1 MENINITN
9 TFSNGYQNV
18 IGLPRLGGP
27 ACLPVEQRKLGWWH
41 NCR

>member
-18 IGLPRLGGP
+18 IGLPSLWR

>member
-27 ACLPVEQRKLGWWH
+27 ASPWRACLPAS
-41 NCR
+41 